1 MSKFTLE
8 TQLEIAINIA
18 VKYHAN
24 QKDKAGMPYVL
35 HPLWVMSNVEG
46 IKQKITAVLHDI
58 VEDTSITI
66 EDLNI
71 YGFENDIVE
80 AINILTKTK
89 NQNYMEYIE
98 LIDKNNIA
106 RDVKIVDLKH
116 NMDISRLENI
126 TDKDIKRVEKYEKA
140 YNLLMY
146 RI

>member
-1 MSKFTLE
+1 
-8 TQLEIAINIA
+8 
-18 VKYHAN
+18 
-24 QKDKAGMPYVL
+24 
-35 HPLWVMSNVEG
+35 MSNVEG

-66 EDLNI
+66 GDLNI

-116 NMDISRLENI
+116 NMDISRLDNI